1 MAPFLCQLQFNTTT
15 QIETRIRT
23 PFSSAEWAT
32 ILLCRTPLAPI
43 ENGLGLGLD
52 WDWIG
57 IGLGPGLDWDCREY
71 GKHKKSQAPL
81 IGAWLFAGH
90 NLVGYISCWRV
101 ITNVDTL
108 PYQHSCLL
116 G

>member
-1 MAPFLCQLQFNTTT
+1 MD
-15 QIETRIRT
+15 
-23 PFSSAEWAT
+23 W
-32 ILLCRTPLAPI
+32 
-43 ENGLGLGLD
+43 D

-57 IGLGPGLDWDCREY
+57 IGLGLDWDLDWI
-71 GKHKKSQAPL
+71 GIVDNVANTKKPGPM

-108 PYQHSCLL
+108 LYQHSYLL
-116 G
+116 ECRYRFSVAACEPSASPGQLSTDPL